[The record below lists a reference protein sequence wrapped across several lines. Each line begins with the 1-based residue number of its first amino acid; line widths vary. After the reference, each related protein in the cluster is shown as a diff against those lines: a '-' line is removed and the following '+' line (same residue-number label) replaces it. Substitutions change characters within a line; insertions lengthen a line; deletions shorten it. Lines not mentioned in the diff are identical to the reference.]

1 MQSSFGQHTSRSRH
15 LWVIP
20 PNRPSDVY
28 TDPEG
33 RFSLRAR
40 GETDVRHFLDLDAY
54 SAAKAFVDGRFD
66 VRGDLIEAIRYFSNQ
81 PHSGTR
87 QLIFSMLARLEH
99 LRIHS
104 FFDGREENEKNTR
117 FHYNHPNEFYSL
129 FLDSRLVYSA
139 GWFDSPY
146 DTLDHAQEKK
156 FELICR
162 DLKMHPDDTF
172 LDIGSG
178 WGGLIVYA
186 AKRFGAFT
194 RGCTIATQQ
203 LRWTKREIEEQGLR
217 GRVDVCLCDY
227 REMHGV
233 YDKIASVGM
242 FEHVGK
248 NKLGSYFRKMYSLLR
263 PGGLFLNGSVMRP
276 KDVNDGP
283 ETLFVQRS
291 VLPGGELV
299 RLDDVLLEAERA
311 GFENVGMRDLSTHY
325 ARTCEAWV
333 KNLQRNKDRC
343 RALVGERTYR
353 TWLLY
358 LAGSAVSFEEG
369 STNAAQVLLQKPRT

>member
-1 MQSSFGQHTSRSRH
+1 MRH
-15 LWVIP
+15 V
-20 PNRPSDVY
+20 
-28 TDPEG
+28 
-33 RFSLRAR
+33 
-40 GETDVRHFLDLDAY
+40 LDLDAY

-104 FFDGREENEKNTR
+104 FFDGSEENEKNTR
-117 FHYNHPNEFYSL
+117 YHYNHPNEFYSL

-146 DTLDHAQEKK
+146 DTLDQAQGKK

-162 DLKMHPDDTF
+162 DLRMRPDDTF
-172 LDIGSG
+172 LDVGSG
-178 WGGLIVYA
+178 WGGLILYA
-186 AKRFGAFT
+186 AGHFGAFA

-203 LRWTKREIEEQGLR
+203 LRWTKRQIEEQGLR

-227 REMHGV
+227 REMHGLF
-233 YDKIASVGM
+233 DKIASVGM

-263 PGGLFLNGSVMRP
+263 PGGLFLNSGVMRP
-276 KDVNDGP
+276 KGVNDGP

-311 GFENVGMRDLSTHY
+311 GFENVGMRDLSKHY

-343 RALVGERTYR
+343 CALVGERTYR

-369 STNAAQVLLQKPRT
+369 NTSAAQVVLQKPRT